1 MFGLSFTFDD
11 LKRMIWTAVQA
22 GVLAFLVLA
31 PGILTAPNLT
41 EAKALA
47 IAALIAA
54 GAAALSALKNLIL
67 NDGSTLK

>member
-1 MFGLSFTFDD
+1 VL
-11 LKRMIWTAVQA
+11 WTAVQA

-31 PGILTAPNLT
+31 PGILMAPNLD

-54 GAAALSALKNLIL
+54 GAAAFSAVKNLIL
-67 NDGSTLK
+67 ADGATLK

>member
-11 LKRMIWTAVQA
+11 LKRVLWTAVQA

-31 PGILTAPNLT
+31 PGILMAPNLD

-54 GAAALSALKNLIL
+54 GAAAFSAVKNLIL
-67 NDGSTLK
+67 ADGATLK